1 VDLNLFFPYMP
12 SWRGQVNPT
21 FVIIIINIT
30 IIIIVIVVV
39 VVVVVVIVV
48 VVVADSSGV
57 MCMLARLKLG
67 GLGFKS

>member
-1 VDLNLFFPYMP
+1 MDLNLFFPYMP

-21 FVIIIINIT
+21 FVIIIIIINIIIV

-39 VVVVVVIVV
+39 VV
-48 VVVADSSGV
+48 ADSSSV
-57 MCMLARLKLG
+57 MCMLARLRLG

>member
-1 VDLNLFFPYMP
+1 MDLNLFFPYMP

-21 FVIIIINIT
+21 FVIIIIIIINIIIV

-39 VVVVVVIVV
+39 VV
-48 VVVADSSGV
+48 ADSSSV
-57 MCMLARLKLG
+57 MCMLARLRLG